1 MKKLILGLLVL
12 SSTFVD
18 AQWMSTPISD
28 IQGGVDASPLLGQ
41 TVATEGFGLLHAQ
54 APLFFSEY
62 AEGSSNNKYLEI
74 YNPTDSTVSL
84 GGYAFPSVS
93 NGSDGNYEY
102 WNTFD
107 EGAVITSE
115 GVYIIAHPSADS
127 VILSQA
133 NQTHSYLSNGDDGYG
148 LAYGTE
154 SEFMLLDLIGDFG
167 SDPGSAWDVAG
178 VSNATK
184 DHTLVRKYSFS
195 NGNIDWSSSAG
206 TTTED
211 SEWVVFDINEWMY
224 LGTHE
229 DLSTSIV
236 FGCTDSMATN
246 YCVDCNTDD
255 GSCIYPELNL
265 TIAEIQGMIDS
276 SPYEG
281 SVITTTGLVVAKSES
296 SYFLQDSIGAWNG
309 IYVYDTNDSLVVGN
323 RISITAIVAEYYGAT
338 QLNSVSNLS
347 VLSSEFTNLP
357 ATVNAD
363 LANTEAYEG
372 VLVTIDS
379 LQCFTEANSF
389 GESELFDSLDTLV
402 TDDLFYE
409 FTPTVGSYY
418 QVTGVIHYSYGNYKV
433 NPRSASDIVEY
444 IVGCMDSTMFN
455 YNPDATL
462 ELEDSCVELVIVAGC
477 TDPVAVNY
485 CSECNTDD
493 GTCIYPSLELTISE
507 IQGMTDSSPF
517 IGQIVTTS
525 GVVTAVAPSGY
536 FIQDNEATWS
546 GIYVY
551 DVYNMATIGD
561 DITIE
566 AEVDEFYDMTELK
579 NVSSFVITS
588 SGDSVEPLSFIPLP
602 ITEEYEGCLVIIA
615 GSCSSENNEYGEA
628 QFEGEN
634 FTTNDLIYLYDFEQ
648 SHYYII
654 TGVVEYSFGEYKVC
668 PRSSDDVQPSIS
680 IAEIADSEITI
691 KMISNVLEIESSI
704 RGQQDFVIYNIIGE
718 EIMRGVFDSLIR
730 IPIHRLESAAYIV
743 RVGGF
748 SQLVVKQ

>member
-1 MKKLILGLLVL
+1 MKKHLLSFAL
-12 SSTFVD
+12 FV
-18 AQWMSTPISD
+18 S
-28 IQGGVDASPLLGQ
+28 GGI
-41 TVATEGFGLLHAQ
+41 GLLHAQ

-93 NGSDGNYEY
+93 NGSDGSYEY
-102 WNTFD
+102 WNTFV
-107 EGAVITSE
+107 EGAVIASQ

-127 VILSQA
+127 VILSLA

-148 LAYGTE
+148 LAFGSE
-154 SEFMLLDLIGDFG
+154 SEFTMLDVIGDFG
-167 SDPGSAWDVAG
+167 DDPGSGWEVAG

-184 DHTLVRKYSFS
+184 EHTLVRKFSIS
-195 NGNIDWSSSAG
+195 NGNVNWTSSAG
-206 TTTED
+206 TSTED
-211 SEWVVFDINEWMY
+211 SEWIVFDQNEWTY

-229 DLSTSIV
+229 DFATSIV

-246 YCVDCNTDD
+246 YCVECNTDD

-281 SVITTTGLVVAKSES
+281 AVVTTTGLVVAKSES

-323 RISITAIVAEYYGAT
+323 RISITAIVAEYYSAT

-363 LANTEAYEG
+363 LVNTEAYEG
-372 VLVTIDS
+372 VLVTVDT
-379 LQCFTEANSF
+379 LQCLTEANSY

-462 ELEDSCVELVIVAGC
+462 ELDDSCEELVIVAGC
-477 TDPVAVNY
+477 TDPNAINY
-485 CSECNTDD
+485 CAECNADD

-551 DVYNMATIGD
+551 DLFNVVIIGD
-561 DITIE
+561 EITIE

-579 NVSSFVITS
+579 NVSSFEVSS
-588 SGDSVEPLSFIPLP
+588 SGDSVEPLSLIPLP
-602 ITEEYEGCLVIIA
+602 ITEEYEGCLITV
-615 GSCSSENNEYGEA
+615 SSICTSPNNEFGEA
-628 QFEGEN
+628 EFMSGFEGEN
-634 FTTNDLIYLYDFEQ
+634 LKTSDLIYLYEFVEGMM
-648 SHYYII
+648 YEI
-654 TGVVEYSFGEYKVC
+654 TGVVEFSFGEYKLC
-668 PRSSDDVQPSIS
+668 PLEAESIS
-680 IAEIADSEITI
+680 PIFDVSDINSVNTEIFMSHNMLNI
-691 KMISNVLEIESSI
+691 KCS
-704 RGQQDFVIYNIIGE
+704 IIGE
-718 EIMRGVFDSLIR
+718 QTFELYNILGERIICGVLDQEIS
-730 IPIHRLESAAYIV
+730 IPVHYIETATYIIK
-743 RVGGF
+743 VGNY
-748 SQLVVKQ
+748 SQLIVKQ

>member
-1 MKKLILGLLVL
+1 MKKHLLSFAL
-12 SSTFVD
+12 FV
-18 AQWMSTPISD
+18 S
-28 IQGGVDASPLLGQ
+28 GGI
-41 TVATEGFGLLHAQ
+41 GLLHAQ

-102 WNTFD
+102 WNTFE
-107 EGAVITSE
+107 EGAVITSQ
-115 GVYIIAHPSADS
+115 GLYIIANPSADS
-127 VILSQA
+127 VILSLA
-133 NQTHSYLSNGDDGYG
+133 NQTHSYLSNGNDGYG
-148 LAYGTE
+148 LAYGTD
-154 SEFMLLDLIGDFG
+154 SAFTMLDLIGDFG

-184 DHTLVRKYSFS
+184 DHTLVRKYTVT
-195 NGNIDWSSSAG
+195 NGNTDWSSSAG
-206 TTTED
+206 TNSEE
-211 SEWVVFDINEWMY
+211 SEWLVFDINEWMY

-281 SVITTTGLVVAKSES
+281 SVVTTTGLVVAKSES

-338 QLNSVSNLS
+338 QLNSVSNLT

-357 ATVNAD
+357 ATVNSE

-372 VLVTIDS
+372 VLVTIDT
-379 LQCFTEANSF
+379 LQCLTEANSF

-418 QVTGVIHYSYGNYKV
+418 QVTGIIHYSYGNYKV
-433 NPRSASDIVEY
+433 NPRSVSDIVEY

-455 YNPDATL
+455 YNPDAIL
-462 ELEDSCVELVIVAGC
+462 ELEDSCEELVIVAGC
-477 TDPVAVNY
+477 TDPMAINY
-485 CSECNTDD
+485 CSECNAND

-507 IQGMTDSSPF
+507 IQGMTDSSPY
-517 IGQIVTTS
+517 IGQIITTS

-551 DVYNMATIGD
+551 DVINNPLIGD
-561 DITIE
+561 EITIE

-579 NVSSFVITS
+579 NVSSFEVSS
-588 SGDSVEPLSFIPLP
+588 SGDIVEPLAFILLT
-602 ITEEYEGCLVIIA
+602 ITEEYEGCLITV
-615 GSCSSENNEYGEA
+615 SSLCTAPNNEFGEA
-628 QFEGEN
+628 EFMSGFEGEN
-634 FTTNDLIYLYDFEQ
+634 LKTSDLIYHYEFEEGVMYD
-648 SHYYII
+648 I
-654 TGVVEYSFGEYKVC
+654 TGVVEYSFGEYKLC
-668 PRSSDDVQPSIS
+668 PLDDVSTSPIFDVTDINSENTEIFMIQNVLQIKSSIIGKQTFELFNVLGERIISGVLDQEISIS
-680 IAEIADSEITI
+680 LQYIETATYII
-691 KMISNVLEIESSI
+691 K
-704 RGQQDFVIYNIIGE
+704 
-718 EIMRGVFDSLIR
+718 
-730 IPIHRLESAAYIV
+730 
-743 RVGGF
+743 VGNY
-748 SQLVVKQ
+748 SQLIVKQ

>member
-1 MKKLILGLLVL
+1 MKKHLLSFAL
-12 SSTFVD
+12 FV
-18 AQWMSTPISD
+18 S
-28 IQGGVDASPLLGQ
+28 GGI
-41 TVATEGFGLLHAQ
+41 GLLHAQ

-84 GGYAFPSVS
+84 SGYAFPSVS
-93 NGSDGNYEY
+93 NGSDGNYEF

-107 EGAVITSE
+107 EGAVITSQ

-127 VILSQA
+127 IILSQA

-148 LAYGTE
+148 LAFGSE
-154 SEFMLLDLIGDFG
+154 SEFTMLDVIGDFG
-167 SDPGSAWDVAG
+167 DDPGSAWDVAG

-184 DHTLVRKYSFS
+184 DHTLVRKYSVT
-195 NGNIDWSSSAG
+195 NGNTDWSSSAG

-211 SEWVVFDINEWMY
+211 SEWLVFDINEWMY

-281 SVITTTGLVVAKSES
+281 SVVTTTGLVVAKSES

-338 QLNSVSNLS
+338 QLNSVSNLT

-372 VLVTIDS
+372 VLVTIDT

-402 TDDLFYE
+402 IDDLFYE

-462 ELEDSCVELVIVAGC
+462 ELEDSCEELVIVAGC
-477 TDPVAVNY
+477 TDPMAINY
-485 CSECNTDD
+485 CSECNADD

-507 IQGMTDSSPF
+507 IQGMADSSPYED
-517 IGQIVTTS
+517 QEVSTS
-525 GVVTAVAPSGY
+525 GTVTAVTDLGY
-536 FIQDNEATWS
+536 FIQDVSDEWS
-546 GIYVY
+546 GIFVY
-551 DVYNMATIGD
+551 DSVNWVAIGYE
-561 DITIE
+561 IALQAQVT
-566 AEVDEFYDMTELK
+566 EFYDMTQLK
-579 NVSSFVITS
+579 NVTNFEVLSVANSLIISPIT
-588 SGDSVEPLSFIPLP
+588 VLSPP
-602 ITEEYEGCLVIIA
+602 ITEEYEGCLVIIT

-634 FTTNDLIYLYDFEQ
+634 FKTNDLIFLYDFELYT
-648 SHYYII
+648 YYAI

-668 PRSSDDVQPSIS
+668 PRSSDDVQPEIS
-680 IAEIADSEITI
+680 IAEITDSEITI
-691 KMISNVLEIESSI
+691 KMKSNVLEIESSI

-718 EIMRGVFDSLIR
+718 ELMRGVFNSQIR

>member
-1 MKKLILGLLVL
+1 MKKHLLSFAL
-12 SSTFVD
+12 FV
-18 AQWMSTPISD
+18 S
-28 IQGGVDASPLLGQ
+28 GGI
-41 TVATEGFGLLHAQ
+41 GLLHAQ

-84 GGYAFPSVS
+84 SGYTFPSVS
-93 NGSDGNYEY
+93 NGSDGNYEF

-107 EGAVITSE
+107 EGAVITSQ

-127 VILSQA
+127 IILSQA

-148 LAYGTE
+148 LAFGSE
-154 SEFMLLDLIGDFG
+154 SAFTMLDVIGDFG
-167 SDPGSAWDVAG
+167 DDPGSAWDVAG

-195 NGNIDWSSSAG
+195 NGNVDWSSSAG

-211 SEWVVFDINEWMY
+211 SEWIVFDINEWMY

-281 SVITTTGLVVAKSES
+281 SVVTTTGLVVAKSES

-347 VLSSEFTNLP
+347 VLSSEFTNSP
-357 ATVNAD
+357 ATVNAE

-372 VLVTIDS
+372 VLVTIDT

-444 IVGCMDSTMFN
+444 IVGCMDSTSFM
-455 YNPDATL
+455 YNPEATL
-462 ELEDSCVELVIVAGC
+462 EFENSCDDIVVVIAGC
-477 TDPVAVNY
+477 TDPMAINY
-485 CSECNTDD
+485 CSECNADD
-493 GTCIYPSLELTISE
+493 GTCMYSSLELTISE

-517 IGQIVTTS
+517 IGQVITTS

-536 FIQDNEATWS
+536 FIQDNVATWS

-551 DVYNMATIGD
+551 DVINNPLIGD
-561 DITIE
+561 EITIE

-579 NVSSFVITS
+579 NVSSFEVSS

-602 ITEEYEGCLVIIA
+602 ITEEYEGCLITLA
-615 GSCSSENNEYGEA
+615 GECTSINNEFGEA
-628 QFEGEN
+628 EFMSGFEEES
-634 FTTNDLIYLYDFEQ
+634 FKTSDLIFLYDFEEGP
-648 SHYYII
+648 YVI
-654 TGVVEYSFGEYKVC
+654 TGVVEYSFGEYKLC
-668 PRSSDDVQPSIS
+668 PLDDVSTSPIFDVADLNSVNT
-680 IAEIADSEITI
+680 EIFMSH
-691 KMISNVLEIESSI
+691 NVLNIKCS
-704 RGQQDFVIYNIIGE
+704 IIGE
-718 EIMRGVFDSLIR
+718 QTFELFNILGERIISGVLDQEIS
-730 IPIHRLESAAYIV
+730 IPLHYIETATYIIK
-743 RVGGF
+743 VGNF
-748 SQLVVKQ
+748 SQLIVKQ

>member
-1 MKKLILGLLVL
+1 MKKHLLSFAL
-12 SSTFVD
+12 FV
-18 AQWMSTPISD
+18 S
-28 IQGGVDASPLLGQ
+28 GGI
-41 TVATEGFGLLHAQ
+41 GLLHAQ

-93 NGSDGNYEY
+93 NGSDGSYEY

-127 VILSQA
+127 VILVYA

-148 LAYGTE
+148 LAYGTD
-154 SEFMLLDLIGDFG
+154 SAFTMLDLIGDFG

-184 DHTLVRKYSFS
+184 DHTLVRKYSVT
-195 NGNIDWSSSAG
+195 NGNTDWSSSAG

-211 SEWVVFDINEWMY
+211 SEWLVFDINEWMY

-281 SVITTTGLVVAKSES
+281 SVVTTTGLVVAKSES

-338 QLNSVSNLS
+338 QLNSVSNLT

-372 VLVTIDS
+372 VLVTIDT

-402 TDDLFYE
+402 IDDLFYE

-444 IVGCMDSTMFN
+444 IVGCMDSTVFN

-485 CSECNTDD
+485 CSECNADD

-507 IQGMTDSSPF
+507 IQGMADSSPYED
-517 IGQIVTTS
+517 QDVSTS
-525 GVVTAVAPSGY
+525 GTVTAVTAFGY
-536 FIQDNEATWS
+536 FMQDVSEEWS
-546 GIYVY
+546 GIFVY
-551 DVYNMATIGD
+551 DSVNWVAIGYE
-561 DITIE
+561 IALQAHVT
-566 AEVDEFYDMTELK
+566 EFYDMTQLK
-579 NVSSFVITS
+579 NVTNFEVLSVANSLIISPITVSS
-588 SGDSVEPLSFIPLP
+588 PP

-634 FTTNDLIYLYDFEQ
+634 FKTNDLIFLYDFELYT
-648 SHYYII
+648 YYAI

-668 PRSSDDVQPSIS
+668 PRSSDDVQPEIS
-680 IAEIADSEITI
+680 IAEITDSEITI
-691 KMISNVLEIESSI
+691 KMKSNVLEIESSI

-718 EIMRGVFDSLIR
+718 ELMRGVFNSQIR

>member
-1 MKKLILGLLVL
+1 
-12 SSTFVD
+12 
-18 AQWMSTPISD
+18 
-28 IQGGVDASPLLGQ
+28 
-41 TVATEGFGLLHAQ
+41 
-54 APLFFSEY
+54 
-62 AEGSSNNKYLEI
+62 LE
-74 YNPTDSTVSL
+74 VS
-84 GGYAFPSVS
+84 
-93 NGSDGNYEY
+93 
-102 WNTFD
+102 
-107 EGAVITSE
+107 
-115 GVYIIAHPSADS
+115 
-127 VILSQA
+127 
-133 NQTHSYLSNGDDGYG
+133 
-148 LAYGTE
+148 
-154 SEFMLLDLIGDFG
+154 
-167 SDPGSAWDVAG
+167 
-178 VSNATK
+178 
-184 DHTLVRKYSFS
+184 
-195 NGNIDWSSSAG
+195 
-206 TTTED
+206 
-211 SEWVVFDINEWMY
+211 
-224 LGTHE
+224 
-229 DLSTSIV
+229 
-236 FGCTDSMATN
+236 GCTDPEALN
-246 YCVDCNTDD
+246 YNPSATDD
-255 GSCIYPELNL
+255 DTSCEYALQL
-265 TIAEIQGMIDS
+265 SIAEIQGMIDS

-372 VLVTIDS
+372 VLVTIDT

-433 NPRSASDIVEY
+433 NPRSVSDIVEY

-462 ELEDSCVELVIVAGC
+462 EIEDSCVELVIVAGC
-477 TDPVAVNY
+477 TDPVAINY
-485 CSECNTDD
+485 CSECNADD
-493 GTCIYPSLELTISE
+493 GTCMYSSLELTISE
-507 IQGMTDSSPF
+507 IQGMADSSPYED
-517 IGQIVTTS
+517 QEVSTS
-525 GVVTAVAPSGY
+525 GTVTAVTASGY
-536 FIQDNEATWS
+536 FMQDVSEEWS
-546 GIYVY
+546 GIFVY
-551 DVYNMATIGD
+551 DSVNLVAIGYE
-561 DITIE
+561 IALQAHVT
-566 AEVDEFYDMTELK
+566 EFYDMTQLK
-579 NVSSFVITS
+579 NVTNFEVLSVANSLIISPITVLSS
-588 SGDSVEPLSFIPLP
+588 P

-634 FTTNDLIYLYDFEQ
+634 FTTNDLIYLCDFEQ
-648 SHYYII
+648 YTYYII

>member
-1 MKKLILGLLVL
+1 
-12 SSTFVD
+12 
-18 AQWMSTPISD
+18 
-28 IQGGVDASPLLGQ
+28 
-41 TVATEGFGLLHAQ
+41 LHAQ

-84 GGYAFPSVS
+84 SGYAFPSVS
-93 NGSDGNYEY
+93 NGSDGNYEF

-107 EGAVITSE
+107 EGAVITSQ

-127 VILSQA
+127 IILSQA

-148 LAYGTE
+148 LAFGSE
-154 SEFMLLDLIGDFG
+154 SAFTMLDVIGDFG
-167 SDPGSAWDVAG
+167 DDPGSAWDVAG

-195 NGNIDWSSSAG
+195 NGNVDWSSSAG

-211 SEWVVFDINEWMY
+211 SEWIVFDINEWMY

-281 SVITTTGLVVAKSES
+281 SVVTTTGLVVAKSES

-323 RISITAIVAEYYGAT
+323 RISITAIVAGYYGAT

-347 VLSSEFTNLP
+347 VLSSEFTNSP
-357 ATVNAD
+357 ATVNAE

-372 VLVTIDS
+372 VLVTIDT

-444 IVGCMDSTMFN
+444 IVGCMDSTSFM
-455 YNPDATL
+455 YNPEATL
-462 ELEDSCVELVIVAGC
+462 EFENSCDDIVVVIAGC
-477 TDPVAVNY
+477 TDPMAINY
-485 CSECNTDD
+485 CSECNADD
-493 GTCIYPSLELTISE
+493 GTCMYSSLELTISE

-517 IGQIVTTS
+517 IGQVITTS

-536 FIQDNEATWS
+536 FIQDNVATWS

-551 DVYNMATIGD
+551 DVINNPLIGD
-561 DITIE
+561 EITIE

-579 NVSSFVITS
+579 NVSSFEVSS

-602 ITEEYEGCLVIIA
+602 ITEEYEGCLITLA
-615 GSCSSENNEYGEA
+615 GECTSINNEFGEA
-628 QFEGEN
+628 EFMSGFEEES
-634 FTTNDLIYLYDFEQ
+634 FKTSDLIFLYDFEEGP
-648 SHYYII
+648 YVI
-654 TGVVEYSFGEYKVC
+654 TGVVEYSFGEYKLC
-668 PRSSDDVQPSIS
+668 PLDDVSTSPIFDVADLNSVNT
-680 IAEIADSEITI
+680 EIFMSH
-691 KMISNVLEIESSI
+691 NVLNIKCS
-704 RGQQDFVIYNIIGE
+704 IIGE
-718 EIMRGVFDSLIR
+718 QTFELFNILGERIISGVLDQEIS
-730 IPIHRLESAAYIV
+730 IPLHYIETATYIIK
-743 RVGGF
+743 VGNF
-748 SQLVVKQ
+748 SQLIVKQ

>member
-1 MKKLILGLLVL
+1 MKKHLLSFAL
-12 SSTFVD
+12 FV
-18 AQWMSTPISD
+18 S
-28 IQGGVDASPLLGQ
+28 GGI
-41 TVATEGFGLLHAQ
+41 GLLHAQ

-93 NGSDGNYEY
+93 NGSDGSYEY

-127 VILSQA
+127 VILVYA

-148 LAYGTE
+148 LAYGTD
-154 SEFMLLDLIGDFG
+154 SAFTMLDLIGDFG

-184 DHTLVRKYSFS
+184 DHTLVRKYSVT
-195 NGNIDWSSSAG
+195 NGNTDWSSSAG

-211 SEWVVFDINEWMY
+211 SEWLVFDINEWMY

-372 VLVTIDS
+372 VLVTIDT

-444 IVGCMDSTMFN
+444 IVGCMDSTVFN

-485 CSECNTDD
+485 CSECNADD

-507 IQGMTDSSPF
+507 IQGMADSSPYED
-517 IGQIVTTS
+517 QDVSTS
-525 GVVTAVAPSGY
+525 GTVTAVTAFGY
-536 FIQDNEATWS
+536 FMQDVSEEWS
-546 GIYVY
+546 GIFVY
-551 DVYNMATIGD
+551 DSVNWVAIGYE
-561 DITIE
+561 IALQAQVT
-566 AEVDEFYDMTELK
+566 EFYDMTQLK
-579 NVSSFVITS
+579 NVTNFEVLSVANSLIISPITVSS
-588 SGDSVEPLSFIPLP
+588 PP

-634 FTTNDLIYLYDFEQ
+634 FKTNDLIFLYDFELYT
-648 SHYYII
+648 YYAI

-668 PRSSDDVQPSIS
+668 PRSSDDVQPEIS
-680 IAEIADSEITI
+680 IAEITDSEITI
-691 KMISNVLEIESSI
+691 KMKSNVLEIESSI

-718 EIMRGVFDSLIR
+718 ELMRGVFNSLIR

-743 RVGGF
+743 RVSGF